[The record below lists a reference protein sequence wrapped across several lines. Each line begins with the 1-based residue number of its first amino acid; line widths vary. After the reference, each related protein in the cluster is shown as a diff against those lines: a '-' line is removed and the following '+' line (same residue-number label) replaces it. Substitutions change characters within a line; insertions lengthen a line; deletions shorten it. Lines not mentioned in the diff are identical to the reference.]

1 MPSGMHSSWLRAARK
16 CCSST
21 SLPMPA
27 GMPSNVRRLS
37 EKRRGGGGGEE
48 LCSGVEKKLIKLQ
61 RKEEKGINLPLKKS
75 LFSFT
80 HLQMF
85 GCVS

>member
-37 EKRRGGGGGEE
+37 EKRRRGGEE
-48 LCSGVEKKLIKLQ
+48 LRTGVEKNLLKPQ
-61 RKEEKGINLPLKKS
+61 SKEEKGINLPLKKS